1 MGAGLMR
8 RLDLKSIRSDLGG
21 AGFLDRK
28 IYLALSPLF
37 FFNSVLISRHEPS
50 LENWMWL
57 AISNVIALTICWG
70 WLEFAA
76 RVIFSNRA
84 QKPAAIHQVILFALS
99 IGALK
104 GFATGV
110 AAFAIGFEPNLA
122 ESINTRLLQTA
133 LNGVMVVLGASA
145 IAAAQNRYQNER
157 DLLIAERV
165 QELTSSPKFA
175 ELNSEIAQELRTF
188 VSKAKEQLRKQTGPA
203 SQVIMDIV
211 EQGLRP
217 LSHKLWE
224 RENTKFAN
232 YAPGELVRITL
243 LNKKYFAWPTAAFY
257 AVITIPPAW
266 LYKGPTDALLRT
278 LLGAVIIAA
287 IFSLGRLIAT
297 KSLAAAIGVY
307 LATLVATTVG
317 IMTLSTYLLG
327 ELPIADPLSV
337 AIAVFI
343 WFVEV
348 TLVLGMA
355 RVMRENHREV
365 RRDLL
370 RLLGSKNIQ
379 SDIAT
384 SSNFLLYR
392 ELANY
397 LHGSVQNQLISAALK
412 IERNGDNPQVMLREL
427 AEVERLLDSTDN
439 FSSIANGGSLVEQLE
454 LLKSNWA
461 GFVEIEIAVPDA
473 LKLLPAVLEN
483 QLAQVA
489 NEAISN
495 AVRHGH
501 AKSALIR
508 ITQTAEHIEIS
519 VTDDG
524 LGPIDN
530 KPGLGSKF
538 FDVVAPGGW
547 SLKPNSNGG
556 SIFTLGREV
565 K

>member
-1 MGAGLMR
+1 MP
-8 RLDLKSIRSDLGG
+8 RLDLKSIRNDLGG

-28 IYLALSPLF
+28 IYFALSPLF
-37 FFNSVLISRHEPS
+37 FFNSVLISRHAPS

-57 AISNVIALTICWG
+57 AISNIIAVCFCWG
-70 WLEFAA
+70 WLEVAA
-76 RVIFSNRA
+76 RYLFAKRA
-84 QKPAAIHQVILFALS
+84 QEPVAIYRVILFGSSL
-99 IGALK
+99 GALK
-104 GFATGV
+104 GFMTGV
-110 AAFAIGFEPNLA
+110 VAFAIGFEPNLA

-133 LNGVMVVLGASA
+133 LNGVMVVCGASA
-145 IAAAQNRYQNER
+145 IAAAQNRYQKER

-175 ELNSEIAQELRTF
+175 ELNAEISKELRNF
-188 VSKAKEQLRKQTGPA
+188 VAKAKEQLRLKSGPA
-203 SQVIMDIV
+203 NQVIMDIV

-232 YAPGELVRITL
+232 YAPSELLRITL
-243 LNKKYFAWPTAAFY
+243 LNKKYFALPTSAFY
-257 AVITIPPAW
+257 VVITFPPS
-266 LYKGPTDALLRT
+266 LIYKGPIDALLRT
-278 LLGAVIIAA
+278 LVGALVIVIVFSVAKLISTKTLGSAIAVYVVT
-287 IFSLGRLIAT
+287 L
-297 KSLAAAIGVY
+297 
-307 LATLVATTVG
+307 LATTAG
-317 IMTLSTYLLG
+317 IMFFCTYLLG
-327 ELPIADPLSV
+327 ALPISDPLSV
-337 AIAVFI
+337 AIAIFI

-348 TLVLGMA
+348 TLVLGMVK
-355 RVMRENHREV
+355 VMRENHREV

-379 SDIAT
+379 SDITA
-384 SSNFLLYR
+384 SSNFLLNR

-397 LHGSVQNQLISAALK
+397 LHGSVQNQLISSALK
-412 IERNGDNPQVMLREL
+412 IERNGDDPKVMLREL

-439 FSSIANGGSLVEQLE
+439 FSSIANGGTLVEQLE

-461 GFVEIEIAVPDA
+461 GFVEIQINVPED
-473 LKLLPAVLEN
+473 LQGLDFVIGN

-501 AKSALIR
+501 AKSAVISVA
-508 ITQTAEHIEIS
+508 QTDEHIQIS
-519 VTDDG
+519 VADDG
-524 LGPIDN
+524 LGPVEN

-547 SLKPNSNGG
+547 SLNSGDSGG
-556 SIFTLGREV
+556 SVFTLDRAM